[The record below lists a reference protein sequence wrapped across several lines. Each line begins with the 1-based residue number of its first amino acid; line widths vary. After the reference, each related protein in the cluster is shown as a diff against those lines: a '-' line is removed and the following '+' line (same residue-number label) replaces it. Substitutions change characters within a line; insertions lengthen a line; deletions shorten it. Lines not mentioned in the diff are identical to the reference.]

1 MFIEDFLDQG
11 LSNVL
16 VSRQGEVL
24 LGYYK
29 LDSPSKKESKGK
41 LIILTKVFSFY
52 PGVPKWGDPLCGRG
66 CPFLLCF
73 TATATCG

>member
-29 LDSPSKKESKGK
+29 LDSPSKKESKAK
-41 LIILTKVFSFY
+41 LIILRGVFSFY
-52 PGVPKWGDPLCGRG
+52 PGIPRRRDPLCGR
-66 CPFLLCF
+66 
-73 TATATCG
+73 